1 MSINTK
7 EQLRTHIH
15 KIHNLIRNSGAGYGL
30 DALKIFN
37 FFYGLK
43 VLEPFWDEY
52 ELESARFSKLVEMAK
67 KANTPEKELRIH
79 DELFG
84 NNLSEKNEKYK
95 QGILYELNDNN
106 ELRKIIV
113 SKINDALKTN
123 FYKQI
128 ILEINKIPTVN
139 NKQKTDVIGDKFD
152 VDIKGKTY
160 EYFIGRDKQAISDLG
175 AYFSDRHF
183 TNFAINI
190 VKPESVDG
198 KVPLYIDPFGGS
210 GGFTISFVN
219 YLKTKYPKLNWD
231 KHDNIES
238 INHYDMSEV
247 VVKSCALEI
256 FALTGQIPDMK
267 ENFQIGNSFKAD
279 FGGLKYKYIF
289 SNPPFGGSV
298 SIDTSSETHKLMGE
312 LKNRFYGKVEGDNG
326 KEVYRWTEDWAESQ
340 YKELKDI
347 HDYEISEIK
356 EQQVNWDTCGRRI
369 REYCVEY
376 DEAIN
381 KKCRKENLK
390 DCKELIK
397 TFQIR
402 DKCNDKESCSL
413 VMFMELLDKDG
424 TASIIIK
431 EGVLFDSKYSSIRK
445 CLIDNFNVSHIISI
459 PQDAFENTTTKTSII
474 IFKNNG
480 RTEKIRFSELVVEKE
495 VNDVYEVITNGEGET
510 RLELTAHRDQIK
522 KVSDEVKAW
531 ATYVEIS
538 KSILKST
545 GKSQKVAWNYSL
557 NYKDYLKDETFC
569 PEGYKLVKLANI
581 GEINRGKRI
590 DTMLKITNEKTEENI
605 YPVFGAGSIQG
616 YTNTYN
622 RDEDKCILCRVGS
635 IKSKNCCKLIN
646 SKFYISDAAFT
657 FDVKNEFEKY
667 KTYIHTYMYENYD
680 KIFTTKSSGSV
691 QMTISSEVLKN
702 ILIPIPNDISK
713 LKPQL
718 TKLAKTHSKISDL
731 TEQIP
736 QKEKAICDLIK
747 DLIDNGEEGK
757 DWDEYK
763 LGDICELKDGYNFYR
778 NEMDERKKFV
788 KGENLPLI
796 KNNGGVITDFARI
809 NKKYDKYIAT
819 KGDLLIGT
827 AGTCGRLIELSF
839 DIGYHVHNMPRFM
852 NIKINKK
859 YLYYYLQNILNKQ
872 FIDDNSAGSVLGT
885 LKMETIINIKI
896 KVLKDKVLTKYKL
909 QDKFDEVDKMKE
921 ELETIKKTYQEEI
934 DKLMEPFK
942 NNNEEEIDN
951 LLNKSDNSSSKS
963 VKSDKSVKSTKS
975 IKTTEKKVLKT
986 RKQVETNSDS
996 DTNSDSETNNEDT
1009 QLEKLGISKLDLVQ
1023 FKTLTKDECT
1033 HWFHNSTNKI
1043 FTNDKK
1049 GNWTKGK
1056 KQLYDVYKDEIE
1068 EIKKIWGT
1076 NVKKSSKSSK
1086 SKKNKEKKNKS
1097 TKSTKSNVVIVN
1109 SDSEVEKVV
1118 AKGQNISK
1126 YKSKAKTNSK
1136 YISESDTDE
1145 DKDELEVKK

>member
-7 EQLRTHIH
+7 EQLKSHIH

-52 ELESARFSKLVEMAK
+52 ELESARFSQLVEMAK
-67 KANTPEKELRIH
+67 KADTPEKELRIH

-84 NNLSEKNEKYK
+84 NNLSKGDKKYK
-95 QGILYELNDNN
+95 QGCLYELNDND

-113 SKINDALKTN
+113 NKINEGLKSE

-139 NKQKTDVIGDKFD
+139 NKQKTDIIGDKFD

-190 VKPESVDG
+190 VKPELVDG
-198 KVPLYIDPFGGS
+198 KVPMYIDPFGGS

-219 YLKTKYPKLNWD
+219 YIKSKYPKLKWD
-231 KHDNIES
+231 DSNIDS

-256 FALTGQIPDMK
+256 FALTGKIPDMK
-267 ENFQIGNSFKAD
+267 ECFQIGNSFKAD

-298 SIDTSSETHKLMGE
+298 SIDGSSESHKLIDE
-312 LKNRFYGKVEGDNG
+312 LKNRFYGRVEGDKG
-326 KEVYRWTEDWAESQ
+326 KEVYRWTEDWAETQ
-340 YKELKDI
+340 YKELKDKL
-347 HDYEISEIK
+347 DYEISEIK
-356 EQQVNWDTCGRRI
+356 EQQVNWVTCGKRI
-369 REYCVEY
+369 REYCNKY
-376 DEAIN
+376 DEDID
-381 KKCRKENLK
+381 KKYRKEASK
-390 DCKELIK
+390 DYKELIK
-397 TFQIR
+397 TFQIK
-402 DKCNDKESCSL
+402 DKCNDKEACSL
-413 VMFMELLDKDG
+413 IMFMELLDKDG
-424 TASIIIK
+424 VAAIIIK

-445 CLIDNFNVSHIISI
+445 SLVDNFNITHIVSI
-459 PQDAFENTTTKTSII
+459 PQDAFENTTTKTSIV

-495 VNDVYEVITNGEGET
+495 SEDIFEVITNGEGET

-522 KVSDEVKAW
+522 KVSDEVKTW
-531 ATYVEIS
+531 ATYGEIS
-538 KSILKST
+538 KSTLKST
-545 GKSQKVAWNYSL
+545 GKSSKVVWNYSL

-569 PEGYKLVKLANI
+569 PEGYKLVKLGDM

-590 DTMLKITNEKTEENI
+590 DATLKITDEKTEENI

-622 RDEDKCILCRVGS
+622 RDENKCILCRVGS
-635 IKSKNCCKLIN
+635 VKSKNCCKLIN

-667 KTYIHTYMYENYD
+667 KTYIYTYMYENYD

-691 QMTISSEVLKN
+691 QMTISAEVLKN
-702 ILIPIPNDISK
+702 ITIPIPNDITK

-718 TKLAKTHSKISDL
+718 TKLAKTHSKIADL

-736 QKEKAICDLIK
+736 QKEKEICDLISE
-747 DLIDNGEEGK
+747 LTSNGEEGK

-763 LGDICELKDGYNFYR
+763 LGDMCELKDGYNFYR

-796 KNNGGVITDFARI
+796 KNNGGIITDFVKI
-809 NKKYDKYIAT
+809 NSKYDKYIAT

-827 AGTCGRLIELSF
+827 AGTCGRLIELQF
-839 DIGYHVHNMPRFM
+839 DIGYHVHNMPKFM

-885 LKMETIINIKI
+885 LKMETIMNIKI
-896 KVLKDKVLTKYKL
+896 KVLKDKILTKHKL

-921 ELETIKKTYQEEI
+921 ELEETKKTYQEDI
-934 DKLMEPFK
+934 KKLMEPFK
-942 NNNEEEIDN
+942 QDVMGDEEDE
-951 LLNKSDNSSSKS
+951 NSSSKS
-963 VKSDKSVKSTKS
+963 VKSVKSS
-975 IKTTEKKVLKT
+975 APEKKVSRT
-986 RKQVETNSDS
+986 RKQIESES
-996 DTNSDSETNNEDT
+996 DTESDAETESDT
-1009 QLEKLGISKLDLVQ
+1009 DDEEAQLEKLGISKADLVR
-1023 FKTLTKDECT
+1023 FKKLTKDGST
-1033 HWFHNSTNKI
+1033 HWFHYPTEKI
-1043 FTNDKK
+1043 FSNNREGKWVK
-1049 GNWTKGK
+1049 GRN
-1056 KQLYDVYKDEIE
+1056 QLYNCYADEIE
-1068 EIKKIWGT
+1068 EFKEAKEKQ
-1076 NVKKSSKSSK
+1076 KKSTKSTKSSK
-1086 SKKNKEKKNKS
+1086 SKETKEKKNKS
-1097 TKSTKSNVVIVN
+1097 TKSNVVVSN
-1109 SDSEVEKVV
+1109 SDTEDDKQVISQ
-1118 AKGQNISK
+1118 GQNLSK
-1126 YKSKAKTNSK
+1126 YKSKAKSNSK
-1136 YISESDTDE
+1136 YVSDSDADTDL
-1145 DKDELEVKK
+1145 DELERELEGKK